1 MTARARQRVLHHRP
15 RRRSLHRASGSKTH
29 RTFSSGRSRQTP
41 QFRQSAI
48 AVQPQHNRPP
58 MNETRTHAFKIIG
71 FEEPVLQYGDPECP
85 LFSAVEICR
94 TLGIRNFNCAINR
107 LDADSRFEITLTD
120 ANGKPER
127 LTLINM
133 AGVYDLALSN
143 NTPKAEKFQ
152 QWVFREVLPSIR
164 KTGSYDI
171 SSRRR
176 ENEYQQQLLELP
188 SDWTRLVPTSTV
200 VELFAVWGADYMSTQ
215 ASSLGTQIVDCI
227 SSVPIGQSFPLN
239 SVTAISS
246 APTPQT
252 NSLTTSP

>member
-1 MTARARQRVLHHRP
+1 
-15 RRRSLHRASGSKTH
+15 
-29 RTFSSGRSRQTP
+29 
-41 QFRQSAI
+41 
-48 AVQPQHNRPP
+48 

-215 ASSLGTQIVDCI
+215 ASSLGTQIVDLYI
-227 SSVPIGQSFPLN
+227 FGTYRSKFPAEL
-239 SVTAISS
+239 SDRYLICADASDQFTHHLSMIEAIARGYPGRPEEFKEHIRRAYGVTE
-246 APTPQT
+246 
-252 NSLTTSP
+252 